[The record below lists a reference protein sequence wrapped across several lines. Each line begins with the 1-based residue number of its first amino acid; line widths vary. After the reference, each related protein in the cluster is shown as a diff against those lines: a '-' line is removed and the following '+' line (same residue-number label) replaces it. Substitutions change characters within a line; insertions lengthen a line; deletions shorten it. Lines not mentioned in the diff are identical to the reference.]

1 MRYCPFKADKEG
13 QKVPHKI
20 ENARIMSFKITILGS
35 ASAKPTINRHPSGQV
50 VSIHEQYY
58 LVDAGEGVQQ
68 QLIRYGV
75 NPLKIREVFISHLHG
90 DHVYGIFPLISTLG
104 LYGKRTPLKIYAPAP
119 FGEML
124 EAHLKF
130 FDKELPYEV
139 EWVEVDTTKH
149 SLLMENRTIEVWSI
163 PLRHRVPT
171 AGYLFREK
179 EPPLNVEKFKIL
191 KYGLPIE
198 QITAAKRGE
207 DVWTAGGEQIPNSE
221 LTYRPYAPRAYAY
234 LSDTNFSAKAATLCH
249 GVDILYH
256 EATYAAAEQRIAKE
270 RGHATTTDAAKA
282 ARKAEA
288 RKLLIG
294 HFSARYKELEPLVEE
309 CRALFPESYLA
320 LEGETHTIEKH
331 D

>member
-1 MRYCPFKADKEG
+1 
-13 QKVPHKI
+13 
-20 ENARIMSFKITILGS
+20 MSFKITILGS
-35 ASAKPTINRHPSGQV
+35 ASAKPTIHRHPSGQV
-50 VSIHEQYY
+50 VNIHEQYY

-68 QLIRYGV
+68 QLIRYGI

-90 DHVYGIFPLISTLG
+90 DHVFGIFPFISTLG

-179 EPPLNVEKFKIL
+179 EPSLNVEKFKIL
-191 KYGLPIE
+191 KYGLSIE

-207 DVWTAGGEQIPNSE
+207 DVWIAGGEQIPNSE

-309 CRALFPESYLA
+309 CRKLFAESYLA
-320 LEGETHTIEKH
+320 IEGETHTIEKH